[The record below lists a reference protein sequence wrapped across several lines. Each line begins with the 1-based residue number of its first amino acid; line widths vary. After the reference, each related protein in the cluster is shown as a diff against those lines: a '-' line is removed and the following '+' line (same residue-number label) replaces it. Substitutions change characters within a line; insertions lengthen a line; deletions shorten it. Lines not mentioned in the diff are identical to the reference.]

1 MMKKRHI
8 LHWAMG
14 VIMTPLLGSCTSDDI
29 GGAGR
34 DECDIISG
42 QPITVTSATRAT
54 YGSTSSTP
62 FDFGEIV
69 WMWAL
74 KLKDGTTTE
83 YINAW
88 QLTAQNDGSLNG
100 NAKYWPSDGSS
111 LTFYALHGNF
121 GNTTIK
127 ENSTPWADLSLT
139 HTVKTDQSKDV
150 DKLKSDLLYAK
161 TGPVASKTTP
171 AKLTFEH
178 LLAKITV
185 KLDLSNSVGISKT
198 ELANA
203 EVTLTNILTTGIFNS
218 SDVSNIITDGVKA
231 NTSGSREEIKAG
243 IITQP
248 SDMNSTAYEVGSAIV
263 PLQDFG
269 GEKSTSSDDN
279 VITITLSDNRS
290 FSYKPTPY
298 VGLTAGNEYTYTL
311 KIING
316 VLSVSSITVKKFDEI
331 SVVKSWDIYLG
342 ELSVSDITV
351 NELDPTTVDKS
362 WDIYKESSE

>member
-1 MMKKRHI
+1 
-8 LHWAMG
+8 MG
-14 VIMTPLLGSCTSDDI
+14 VILTPLLGSCTSDDVV

-34 DECDIISG
+34 EECDIISG

-62 FDFGEIV
+62 FYANEEV
-69 WMWAL
+69 WLWAN
-74 KLKDGTTTE
+74 KTDGTE
-83 YINAW
+83 YIKAW
-88 QLTAQNDGSLNG
+88 KLTAQSNGSFTG
-100 NAKYWPSDGSS
+100 ADKYWPSDGSS

-121 GNTTIK
+121 GNTAITT
-127 ENSTPWADLSLT
+127 SWAELSLT
-139 HTVKTDQSKDV
+139 HTVETDQSTEPN
-150 DKLKSDLLYAK
+150 KLKSDLLYAK

-218 SDVSNIITDGVKA
+218 SDISNIINDGVKA
-231 NTSGSREEIKAG
+231 NTSGTREEIKAG

-269 GEKSTSSDDN
+269 EDKSTSSDDN
-279 VITITLSDNRS
+279 VITITLSDGRS
-290 FSYKPTPY
+290 FSYKPTNP
-298 VGLTAGNEYTYTL
+298 VALTAGNEYIYTL
-311 KIING
+311 KIINS

-331 SVVKSWDIYLG
+331 SVFKSWDIYLG

-351 NELDPTTVDKS
+351 NGLDPTTADKS
-362 WDIYKESSE
+362 WDIYVESSE

>member
-1 MMKKRHI
+1 MTMMKKRHI

-14 VIMTPLLGSCTSDDI
+14 VILTPLLGSCTSDDVV

-34 DECDIISG
+34 EECDIISG

-54 YGSTSSTP
+54 DGSSSSTP
-62 FDFGEIV
+62 FYAKEKV
-69 WMWAL
+69 WLWAL

-83 YINAW
+83 YIKAW
-88 QLTAQNDGSLNG
+88 KLSSDSKGNLTSTSGE
-100 NAKYWPSDGSS
+100 KYWPSDGSS

-127 ENSTPWADLSLT
+127 ENSTPWAELSLT
-139 HTVKTDQSKDV
+139 HTVDTDQSTDTI
-150 DKLKSDLLYAK
+150 KLKSDLLYAK
-161 TGPVASKTTP
+161 TGSVSSKTTP

-185 KLDLSNSVGISKT
+185 KLDLKYSQGIT
-198 ELANA
+198 AGELANA
-203 EVTLTNILTTGIFNS
+203 TVTLTNILPEATFTSSTGAAASAGGTRKTIIAGKPATV
-218 SDVSNIITDGVKA
+218 SDG
-231 NTSGSREEIKAG
+231 GEI
-243 IITQP
+243 
-248 SDMNSTAYEVGSAIV
+248 GSAIV

-269 GEKSTSSDDN
+269 GGKGSDSENN

-290 FSYKPTPY
+290 FSYKPTSS
-298 VGLTAGNEYTYTL
+298 VALTAGKEYIYTL

-316 VLSVSSITVKKFDEI
+316 VLSVSSITVTDFDEI
-331 SVVKSWDIYLG
+331 PVVKSWDIYLG

-351 NELDPTTVDKS
+351 NGLDPTTADKS
-362 WDIYKESSE
+362 WDHYVESSE

>member
-1 MMKKRHI
+1 
-8 LHWAMG
+8 MG
-14 VIMTPLLGSCTSDDI
+14 VILTPLLGSCSADDVV

-34 DECDIISG
+34 EECDIISG

-100 NAKYWPSDGSS
+100 NAKYWPSDGSL

-218 SDVSNIITDGVKA
+218 SDVSNIINDGVKA
-231 NTSGSREEIKAG
+231 NTSGTREEIKAG

-269 GEKSTSSDDN
+269 EDKSTSSDDN
-279 VITITLSDNRS
+279 VITITLASPDSRS
-290 FSYKPTPY
+290 FSYKPPSS
-298 VGLTAGNEYTYTL
+298 VALTAGNEYIYTL

-351 NELDPTTVDKS
+351 NELDPTTADKS

>member
-1 MMKKRHI
+1 
-8 LHWAMG
+8 MG
-14 VIMTPLLGSCTSDDI
+14 VIMTPLLSSCSADDVI

-34 DECDIISG
+34 EECDIILG

-62 FDFGEIV
+62 FYDNNEVV
-69 WMWAL
+69 WLWAN
-74 KLKDGTTTE
+74 KTEDGTE
-83 YINAW
+83 YIKAW
-88 QLTAQNDGSLNG
+88 QLTAQSDGSFKG

-121 GNTTIK
+121 GNTAITT
-127 ENSTPWADLSLT
+127 SWADLSLT
-139 HTVKTDQSKDV
+139 HTVETDQRTDAK
-150 DKLKSDLLYAK
+150 KLKSDLLYAK
-161 TGPVASKTTP
+161 TGSVSSKTTP
-171 AKLTFEH
+171 TKLTFEH

-185 KLDLSNSVGISKT
+185 KLDLKNSEGITASDLSSATVK
-198 ELANA
+198 
-203 EVTLTNILTTGIFNS
+203 LTNILTTGIFNS
-218 SDVSNIITDGVKA
+218 SYVSNIITDGVKA
-231 NTSGSREEIKAG
+231 NTSGTREEIKAG

-269 GEKSTSSDDN
+269 GGKSTSSDDN
-279 VITITLSDNRS
+279 VITITLSDKRS

-316 VLSVSSITVKKFDEI
+316 VLSLSSITVTDFDEI
-331 SVVKSWDIYLG
+331 PVVKSWDIYLG

-362 WDIYKESSE
+362 WDIYVESSE

>member
-1 MMKKRHI
+1 
-8 LHWAMG
+8 MG
-14 VIMTPLLGSCTSDDI
+14 VILTPLLGSCSADDVV

-34 DECDIISG
+34 EECDIISG

-88 QLTAQNDGSLNG
+88 QQTAQNDGSFNG
-100 NAKYWPSDGSS
+100 NAKYWPSDGSL

-185 KLDLSNSVGISKT
+185 KLDLSNSVGISNT

-218 SDVSNIITDGVKA
+218 SDVSNIINDGVKA
-231 NTSGSREEIKAG
+231 NTSGTREEIKAG

-263 PLQDFG
+263 PLQYFG
-269 GEKSTSSDDN
+269 GGKSTSSDDN

-290 FSYKPTPY
+290 FSYKPTSS
-298 VGLTAGNEYTYTL
+298 VALTAGKEYIYTL

-316 VLSVSSITVKKFDEI
+316 VLSVSSITVTKFTDN
-331 SVVKSWDIYLG
+331 SVLKSWDIYLG
-342 ELSVSDITV
+342 ELSVSDVTV
-351 NELDPTTVDKS
+351 NELDPTTADKS
-362 WDIYKESSE
+362 WDIYVESSE